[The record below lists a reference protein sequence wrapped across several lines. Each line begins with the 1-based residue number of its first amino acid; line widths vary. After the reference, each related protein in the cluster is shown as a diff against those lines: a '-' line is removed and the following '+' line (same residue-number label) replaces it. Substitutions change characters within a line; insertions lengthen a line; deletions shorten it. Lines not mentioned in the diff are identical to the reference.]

1 MFPAMTVEPFED
13 GGGDGPAVRGML
25 HRPDGLPSTAI
36 ILTHGASGSGEA
48 PLLVALCEAFAT
60 AGLLALR
67 CDLQFRQERPT
78 GPPSPATAPRDR
90 EGLARAAA
98 AVRRLGPRRVFL
110 GGHSY
115 GGRQASLLAAA
126 QPDVADALLLMSYP
140 LHPPRRPSE
149 HRTAHFRDLRVPAF
163 FVHGSRDP
171 FGSVA
176 AMRLALKLIPA
187 RTALLAIEGGTHD
200 LRAGRGAA
208 RARDV
213 ASEIVAGFRNFLT
226 VDDA

>member
-1 MFPAMTVEPFED
+1 MTVTRFED
-13 GGGDGPAVRGML
+13 SGGDGPAVRGVL
-25 HRPDGLPSTAI
+25 HRPDGPPSAAI
-36 ILTHGASGSGEA
+36 VLTHGAGGSAEA
-48 PLLVALCEAFAT
+48 PLLVALCESFAT

-67 CDLQFRQERPT
+67 CDLPFRQERPT

-90 EGLARAAA
+90 EGLARAAGA
-98 AVRRLGPRRVFL
+98 IRRLGTRRVFL

-115 GGRQASLLAAA
+115 GGRLVSMLAAA
-126 QPDVADALLLMSYP
+126 RPDAADALLLMSYP

-149 HRTAHFRDLRVPAF
+149 HRTAHFHDLRVPAF

-176 AMRLALKLIPA
+176 AVRLALKLIPA
-187 RTALLAIEGGTHD
+187 RTSLLAIEGGTHD

-208 RARDV
+208 RANDV
-213 ASEIVAGFRNFLT
+213 ASEIVTGFRNFLAM
-226 VDDA
+226 DDE